1 MTASGAPP
9 CGMAAALRGLFV
21 QSVPTPHAFRMPL
34 VLVNPTGRFVMGGPH
49 AIAMAVDPGG
59 DTALEERSTG
69 WVGCDPQ
76 GEGDV
81 RDSGRPF

>member
-9 CGMAAALRGLFV
+9 CGMAAALRGL
-21 QSVPTPHAFRMPL
+21 SFRVSPPRMRSACPV

-59 DTALEERSTG
+59 DTAMEERSTG

>member
-1 MTASGAPP
+1 
-9 CGMAAALRGLFV
+9 
-21 QSVPTPHAFRMPL
+21 MPV